1 ESTVDTNVLAPSLV
15 VLPFDAS
22 LLNEFTADTNS
33 LASVLTASL
42 VDVDADVLADVDAL
56 ADVLID
62 PCTDLTTDSNSD
74 GVPLFDALSF
84 NESTVDTNV
93 LAPSLVVLPF
103 DASLLNELTADTNSL
118 ASVLTASLVDVDAD
132 VLADVDA
139 LADTLIDPCTDFTT
153 DSNSDGVPLFDA
165 LSF

>member
-1 ESTVDTNVLAPSLV
+1 SFNESTVDTNVLASSFV
-15 VLPFDAS
+15 VLPLEVAS
-22 LLNEFTADTNS
+22 LNEFTADTNS

-62 PCTDLTTDSNSD
+62 PCTDFTTDSNSD

-93 LAPSLVVLPF
+93 LASSFVVLP
-103 DASLLNELTADTNSL
+103 LEVT
-118 ASVLTASLVDVDAD
+118 
-132 VLADVDA
+132 
-139 LADTLIDPCTDFTT
+139 
-153 DSNSDGVPLFDA
+153 
-165 LSF
+165 

>member
-1 ESTVDTNVLAPSLV
+1 MSFNESTVDTNVLASSFV

-42 VDVDADVLADVDAL
+42 VDVDADVLSDADTLTDACVDFT
-56 ADVLID
+56 ADA
-62 PCTDLTTDSNSD
+62 NSD

-93 LAPSLVVLPF
+93 LASSFVVLP
-103 DASLLNELTADTNSL
+103 LEVT
-118 ASVLTASLVDVDAD
+118 
-132 VLADVDA
+132 
-139 LADTLIDPCTDFTT
+139 
-153 DSNSDGVPLFDA
+153 
-165 LSF
+165 

>member
-1 ESTVDTNVLAPSLV
+1 V

-42 VDVDADVLADVDAL
+42 VDVDADVLSDADTLTDACVDFT
-56 ADVLID
+56 ADA
-62 PCTDLTTDSNSD
+62 NSD

-93 LAPSLVVLPF
+93 LASSFVVLP
-103 DASLLNELTADTNSL
+103 LEVT
-118 ASVLTASLVDVDAD
+118 
-132 VLADVDA
+132 
-139 LADTLIDPCTDFTT
+139 
-153 DSNSDGVPLFDA
+153 
-165 LSF
+165 